1 LYLNVDKSQL
11 TNHRTHMY
19 DNPKFQRFRVCVF
32 SDCFFLQLIS

>member
-19 DNPKFQRFRVCVF
+19 DNPKFQRFRVCF
-32 SDCFFLQLIS
+32 FRFFFLQLIS